1 MRSKLLLTG
10 TVVASAGALVATTI
24 LLTPGCSVRTVSTP
38 LTPEMEKDFGAA
50 TRVPEDVSLFG
61 STRHLARQSRQF
73 WESNAVQGLVKLPLV
88 QMMWAQMAGS
98 SEYQQAMAVLRGS
111 PLAREG
117 LPILEDA
124 VSTEVFSCAGPDM
137 VDSLRALAGVMNAM
151 RMAGLSDALAD
162 GAGGGGG
169 PPVLPMVEAVLEHKD
184 RLRIPP
190 ILIGFKLTD
199 EGAAK
204 RFLDAWLA
212 RIGPTPVGQI
222 EKRPLGG
229 VDFHVLEL
237 KGESIPE
244 QGMESVLR
252 DLERAR
258 VPRNKLQE
266 LAGFI
271 RGLRVTIAVGV
282 LDGYLM
288 LSIGEDMSLL
298 SKWGKGPSLAASAEF
313 EPLRARYK
321 QGLLSI
327 GYSSTQLSELLVWS
341 PEDIRALAQEAIEEI
356 PEQGIP
362 PGLKE
367 RLLKDA
373 ELLAKDLEFPKASS
387 MLSFSF
393 ANRGIESFG
402 FGQASGGML
411 DFEEPLTILTHRG
424 RNPITVLASHAAE
437 MPGAYDTLVKWLKKG
452 FGYFEDYAVPNMVV
466 ETERREYDKVM
477 GLALPFLA
485 SIDKTTRQHLIPAI
499 DGTQSL
505 HVIDGH
511 GKLAKLP
518 FGRRL
523 TPEAPAPRLGMA
535 VELRD
540 PGKFVNAMAL
550 YFAAAKTL
558 LDGIKQAYPG
568 QIPPG
573 IALPLPETETVA
585 GGKLFFYR
593 LPWDLGP
600 DVFPCALLKGKL
612 LVLASSSELAAEM
625 AVAAPMPTGEV
636 TAPGKAAG
644 TVAMVDFEQC
654 RGLLKGLSDSVFVHL
669 QQERVIAPDDV
680 GGAMMVKMHID
691 ALWRSMRA
699 LRSYRS
705 TATLVD
711 GRVMHHSWLHM
722 EDVSE

>member
-1 MRSKLLLTG
+1 MRKKLLLSG
-10 TVVASAGALVATTI
+10 TVVAAAGALVAATV
-24 LLTPGCSVRTVSTP
+24 LLVPGCSVQPT
-38 LTPEMEKDFGAA
+38 LTPEMKKELGAA
-50 TRVPEDVSLFG
+50 VWVPEDVSLYS
-61 STRHLARQSRQF
+61 STRGLARQATQV
-73 WESNAVQGLVKLPLV
+73 WKSNAVQNLVKLPLV

-98 SEYQQAMAVLRGS
+98 SEYRQVMAVLHGS
-111 PLAREG
+111 PLVQEG
-117 LPILEDA
+117 LPILKDA
-124 VSTEVFSCAGPDM
+124 VSTEVFSCAGPEM
-137 VDSLRALAGVMNAM
+137 VDSLQALAGVMNAM

-162 GAGGGGG
+162 GAGRSGG
-169 PPVLPMVEAVLEHKD
+169 PEVLPLIEAVLAHKD
-184 RLRIPP
+184 RLRMPP

-204 RFLDAWLA
+204 QFLDRWLA
-212 RIGPTPVGQI
+212 RIGPTPVGRI

-244 QGMESVLR
+244 RGMESVLR
-252 DLERAR
+252 DLERER
-258 VPRNKLQE
+258 VPRDKLQD

-271 RGLRVTIAVGV
+271 RSRRVTIAVGV

-298 SKWGKGPSLAASAEF
+298 SRWGKGPSLAASAEF
-313 EPLRARYK
+313 EPLRARHK
-321 QGLLSI
+321 QGLLSVA
-327 GYSSTQLSELLVWS
+327 YSSARLSGLLAWS
-341 PEDIRALAQEAIEEI
+341 PEDIRGLARELVENI
-356 PEQGIP
+356 PEQASP
-362 PGLKE
+362 PGLKK

-373 ELLAKDLEFPKASS
+373 DLLAEDLVYPTAGSI
-387 MLSFSF
+387 LSFSF
-393 ANRGIESFG
+393 ANRGVESYTFG
-402 FGQASGGML
+402 PSSGSAL
-411 DFEEPLTILTHRG
+411 DFSEPLSILAHRG
-424 RNPITVLASHAAE
+424 KDPITVLAGHAAE
-437 MPGAYDTLVKWLKKG
+437 NPGGYDTLVKWLRKG
-452 FGYFEDYAVPNMVV
+452 FGYFEDYAVP
-466 ETERREYDKVM
+466 EFGGTERRDYEKVM

-505 HVIDGH
+505 QVIDGH

-523 TPEAPAPRLGMA
+523 TPEVPAPRLGMA
-535 VELRD
+535 VELSD
-540 PGKFVNAMAL
+540 PDKFVEAIGH
-550 YFAAAKTL
+550 YFAAANTL
-558 LDGIKQAYPG
+558 LDGMRQAYPS
-568 QIPPG
+568 QVPPG
-573 IALPLPETETVA
+573 LALPSPEMEAAA

-593 LPWDLGP
+593 LPWDMGP

-625 AVAAPMPTGEV
+625 TETVPMPTGEV

-644 TVAMVDFEQC
+644 AVAMVDFEQG

-669 QQERVIAPDDV
+669 QQEGVIAPDDV

-691 ALWRSMRA
+691 TLWRSMRA

-705 TATLVD
+705 TVTLEN
-711 GRVMHHSWLHM
+711 GHAIHHSWLHM